1 MSSVNCIGIVY
12 GSVRC
17 APHGPEYMQCTPFS
31 LHTNDIKP
39 STRVHC
45 NPKRPPKDF
54 LHGPPV
60 VSPIFSNP
68 EASGSWTLASG
79 QITTDNLGT
88 PLSYLPETPPT
99 PTRHHSITSLQVHN
113 ISFRDWSYFV
123 RSRRFQPVYF
133 VAIARGFIRCVSL
146 TCLAMSGTAAV
157 DDSSGLS
164 CEHTLAWK

>member
-1 MSSVNCIGIVY
+1 MVQN
-12 GSVRC
+12 
-17 APHGPEYMQCTPFS
+17 MQYTPFS

-79 QITTDNLGT
+79 LWANHYGPSGHAPFLPSRNTTESHSAPFCNFCYRYITQASGIGRILSAPVGFSRFVCCYRARVYYYRRERVRIAHVLG
-88 PLSYLPETPPT
+88 
-99 PTRHHSITSLQVHN
+99 N
-113 ISFRDWSYFV
+113 V
-123 RSRRFQPVYF
+123 RY
-133 VAIARGFIRCVSL
+133 C
-146 TCLAMSGTAAV
+146 
-157 DDSSGLS
+157 S
-164 CEHTLAWK
+164 C